1 MPMKHSQSQ
10 KKRWT
15 YSESCV
21 YNLSY
26 HIIWC
31 PKYRKPILVGDVAER
46 LRELLCEKAEANG
59 WRIRTLEIMPDH
71 VHVFLSATPSDAVA
85 QILATLKGGTARQ
98 MREEFPYL
106 KRFLPTLWTR
116 SYYVESVGHVS
127 SKTIEKY
134 IADQKLRSAMQKRRH
149 SPHG

>member
-1 MPMKHSQSQ
+1 MRHSEIK

-15 YSESCV
+15 YSETCV

-31 PKYRKPILVGDVAER
+31 PKYRMRILVGDVAAR
-46 LRELLCEKAEANG
+46 LKELLYEKAHENG
-59 WRIRTLEIMPDH
+59 WTVRSLEIMPDH
-71 VHVFLSATPSDAVA
+71 VHIFLSATPSDAVA
-85 QILATLKGGTARQ
+85 QILAVLKGGTARQ
-98 MREEFPYL
+98 MREEFPHL

-127 SKTIEKY
+127 SRTIEKY
-134 IADQKLRSAMQKRRH
+134 IADQKLRSASQKRRH
-149 SPHG
+149 SSHG